1 MSDLNLQ
8 YERYLTFSLNLL
20 AVLFFATSFVQG
32 EETVQF
38 EPPPFQLPEGFEIEL
53 VAGPPLVKH
62 PMLGNFDREG
72 RLYVC
77 ESAGENMNAEQ
88 LLDKLPN
95 FVHILED
102 TDGDGHFDTSTRF
115 ADKMTFPQGGIIH
128 HGSFYCASPPYIWKF
143 TDSDGDSI
151 ADVRVPWMGKFNF
164 YGHAGAL
171 HGPFLGPTG
180 RFFWCTAPLGHEI
193 RDKQGNLIRQGTAS
207 RIFFCREDGTEV
219 DAYCGGGMFNPVEV
233 AFTADG
239 DMLGIMTWYNPDK
252 PRRDALVHYIYGGV
266 YPKNVP
272 AWLAEFKRT
281 GPLMPPLIRY
291 GVVAPSGIMRYRSS
305 HLGQDVQHNFFIS
318 HFNTRTVE
326 RVHLTLEGATYH
338 ADAKPF
344 LTSTSAEFHPSDVIE
359 DADGSLLVIDTG
371 GWFAGSGCPTSKIS
385 KPRYY
390 GAIYRIRRTNVA
402 IPEDPRGTGID
413 WSFTTESQLVGL
425 LNDDRA
431 VVRDRAVELL
441 AQRLSQNVISASVA
455 FKIADC
461 CAGRRRLIWAL
472 ARSTTDGAKV
482 AIRNALEDVDV
493 GVRLAAL
500 HSITMSRDAAAGS
513 KVIRL
518 LSDSDLR
525 VRRQAAAVLGRLG
538 DSKAVGPLLEALT
551 HRIDRTLE
559 HALIYALIEIN
570 DRDETLSGLTHQSPH
585 VRRRTLIA
593 LDQMDHGQLSRD
605 LVVPLLETDDR
616 QLQQAALEIIGRHTG
631 WAEGTL
637 PLLQEWVYQSDLP
650 SERQQT
656 LRDAL
661 VAMSYEPVIQQFIT
675 EHLADKQT
683 PIDNRLLLLGVIANH
698 ELQESPAIWTEPIA
712 DMLISPNEQLAR
724 QAIGSAERC
733 GTSTFL
739 SELNAVLV
747 DSTRSSETKLVAAAA
762 MARSGDKI
770 DSTVFDLLLDYCHA
784 DHETLV
790 RMTAADALSAAQL
803 TDEQFRVLIK
813 KMVSPADPIVLR
825 AILRAFEKNR
835 SANLGLELIATLE
848 QASSLL
854 SLTTQQLTAAIQN
867 CPREVQSAAEPLVE
881 RISANFR
888 LTSERLNALET
899 QIVGGHSERGRT
911 VFFGNKASCHA
922 CHQVHGEGGALGP
935 DLSDIGQVRTSR
947 DLLEALLAPNAT
959 FARGY
964 EPIVIALENGKTE
977 SGVISRRTEDAIYL
991 GTADRKEVRIAK
1003 SDIEEVLPGSISV
1016 MPQGL
1021 EKQLSI
1027 QELSD
1032 LIVFLQSLKN

>member
-1 MSDLNLQ
+1 MRDLNLQ
-8 YERYLTFSLNLL
+8 HERYLTFSLNLL
-20 AVLFFATSFVQG
+20 AVLFFTISFVQG

-38 EPPPFQLPEGFEIEL
+38 APPPFQLPEGFEIEL

-62 PMLGNFDREG
+62 PMLGSFDREG

-151 ADVRVPWMGKFNF
+151 AEVRVPWLGKFNF

-180 RFFWCTAPLGHEI
+180 RFFWCAAPLGHEI
-193 RDKQGNLIRQGTAS
+193 RDQQGNLIRQGTAS

-219 DAYCGGGMFNPVEV
+219 DAYCGGGMYNPVEV

-239 DMLGIMTWYNPDK
+239 DMLGIMTYYNPGK
-252 PRRDALVHYIYGGV
+252 ARRDALVHYVYGGV

-281 GPLMPPLIRY
+281 GPWMPPLIRY
-291 GVVAPSGIMRYRSS
+291 GVVAPSGIMRYRSR
-305 HLGQDVQHNFFIS
+305 HLGQDVQDNFFIS

-326 RVHLTLEGATYH
+326 RVHLTREGATYH
-338 ADAKPF
+338 ADAMPF

-371 GWFAGSGCPTSKIS
+371 GWFAGAGCPTSKIS

-390 GAIYRIRRTNVA
+390 GAIYRIRRTNAATPADPCGTA
-402 IPEDPRGTGID
+402 IN
-413 WSFTTESQLVGL
+413 WSFVTENQLVDV

-441 AQRLSQNVISASVA
+441 AQRLSQNVISASAA
-455 FKIADC
+455 FQIADSC
-461 CAGRRRLIWAL
+461 VVRRRLIWAL
-472 ARSTTDGAKV
+472 ARSTSNDAKV
-482 AIRNALEDVDV
+482 AIRSALGDVDA

-500 HSITMSRDAAAGS
+500 HSITMSRDAAAGTE
-513 KVIRL
+513 VIRR

-538 DSKAVGPLLEALT
+538 DAKAVGPLLDALSQ
-551 HRIDRTLE
+551 RIDRTLE
-559 HALIYALIEIN
+559 HALIHALIEID
-570 DRDETLSGLTHQSPH
+570 DRDKTLVGLTHPSPH

-616 QLQQAALEIIGRHTG
+616 QLQQVALEIIGRHTG

-650 SERQQT
+650 SDHQQA
-656 LRDAL
+656 LREAL
-661 VAMSYEPVIQQFIT
+661 SAMTHAPVIQQFIA
-675 EHLADKQT
+675 EHLTGKQT
-683 PIDNRLLLLGVIANH
+683 PIDNRRLLLGVIANH
-698 ELQESPAIWTEPIA
+698 ELPESPAIWTEPIA
-712 DMLISPNEQLAR
+712 AMLLSRNEQLAR

-733 GTSTFL
+733 GTSVFVN
-739 SELNAVLV
+739 ELNAVLV
-747 DSTRSSETKLVAAAA
+747 DRTRSSETKLVAAAA
-762 MARSGDKI
+762 MARSGDQI
-770 DSTVFDLLLDYCHA
+770 DSTVFDLLLDDCHA
-784 DHETLV
+784 DRETLM

-813 KMVSPADPIVLR
+813 TMVSSADPIVLR
-825 AILRAFEKNR
+825 PILRAFEKNR
-835 SANLGLELIATLE
+835 SAPVGLELIASLS

-854 SLTTQQLTAAIQN
+854 SLTTQQLTAAIQH
-867 CPREVQSAAEPLVE
+867 CPQEVQSAAEPLVE
-881 RISANFR
+881 RIRANSQ

-899 QIVGGHSERGRT
+899 EIIGGDSERGRT
-911 VFFGNKASCHA
+911 VFFGKKASCHA
-922 CHQVHGEGGALGP
+922 CHQVHGEGGGLGP
-935 DLSDIGQVRTSR
+935 DLSGIGQIRTSR

-964 EPIVIALENGKTE
+964 EPIVITLSNGKAE

-991 GTADRKEVRIAK
+991 GRADRKEIRIAR
-1003 SDIEEVLPGSISV
+1003 SDMEEVLPSSVSV

-1021 EKQLSI
+1021 EKQLSM

-1032 LIVFLQSLKN
+1032 LIVFLQSLKQ